1 MIKLGMEVDINET
14 QELISNL
21 TPNLTPSGKNGGLVF
36 FPNLEE
42 SSDSGSGEDSSAPS
56 KEEIKAM
63 QGSTSAN
70 KKKMEDLVEG
80 IKVPKKEKVSNEG
93 PMIEMRS
100 VNMSQ
105 YYDALEGPL
114 ASSPAKKD
122 DQRSTKAKSRKP
134 PPTDPS
140 SSDDSHPS
148 SSDEDD
154 KYKRR
159 KEGKKKKPPST
170 SSGSEGEEDRQRIGQ
185 RRNIPS
191 LSRN

>member
-1 MIKLGMEVDINET
+1 MEVAIKLDKTALVMIKLGMEVDINET

-70 KKKMEDLVEG
+70 KKELEDLVEG

-93 PMIEMRS
+93 PMIEIRS

-105 YYDALEGPL
+105 Y
-114 ASSPAKKD
+114 
-122 DQRSTKAKSRKP
+122 
-134 PPTDPS
+134 
-140 SSDDSHPS
+140 
-148 SSDEDD
+148 
-154 KYKRR
+154 
-159 KEGKKKKPPST
+159 
-170 SSGSEGEEDRQRIGQ
+170 
-185 RRNIPS
+185 
-191 LSRN
+191 